1 MKINENETGHM
12 DTQTHRDTETQ
23 KHRHTDIQ
31 THRHTG
37 TQTHRHTDTH
47 TRRHRHTSTR
57 THGHVKT
64 LTHRHTDADIQC
76 AIFNDRS
83 STNSDTGSHT
93 PWSPQPFGHKP
104 QGLVFRPVVDCIWHM
119 HNRPAKGNE
128 SQEKCSHQR
137 CKT

>member
-1 MKINENETGHM
+1 MKINENEAEHM

-37 TQTHRHTDTH
+37 THTDTQTH

-104 QGLVFRPVVDCIWHM
+104 QGLVFRSFVDCIWHM